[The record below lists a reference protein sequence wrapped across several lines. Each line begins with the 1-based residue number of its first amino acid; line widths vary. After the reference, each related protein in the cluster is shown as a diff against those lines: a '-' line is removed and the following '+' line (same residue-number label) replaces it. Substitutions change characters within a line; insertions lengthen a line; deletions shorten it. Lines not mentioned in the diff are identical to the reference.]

1 MLLGGEH
8 IACDFL
14 LVRGS
19 RQIQRRLQ
27 LFLRPLWDSDALVQ
41 FGHSQV
47 SVKVSRLESDRG
59 FQRPLGCWYV
69 KRLGQRDAECQM
81 PKKRLGINLHRLAQ
95 ENDSLID
102 VVTLQCIDPAHQK

>member
-1 MLLGGEH
+1 MLLGGEY
-8 IACDFL
+8 IARDFL
-14 LVRGS
+14 LVGAS

-27 LFLRPLWDSDALVQ
+27 FFLRPLWDSDALIQ
-41 FGHSQV
+41 FGHAQM

-81 PKKRLGINLHRLAQ
+81 PKKRLGIDLHRLAQ